1 VGGAEV
7 EPKAQKNVWYVV
19 FGMAK
24 KKLKNK
30 KLPVA

>member
-1 VGGAEV
+1 VAGAEV

-24 KKLKNK
+24 KKTKK
-30 KLPVA
+30 KLPMA